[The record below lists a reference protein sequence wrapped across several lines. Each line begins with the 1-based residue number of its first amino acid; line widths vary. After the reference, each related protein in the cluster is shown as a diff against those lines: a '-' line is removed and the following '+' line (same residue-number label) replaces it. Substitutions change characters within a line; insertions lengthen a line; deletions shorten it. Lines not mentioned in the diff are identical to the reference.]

1 MKHACGT
8 HFCADPAAM
17 QITQFSSHGMPC
29 DRRMEDMTMT
39 ESRTYLLNNVDIQI
53 VIDELSRF
61 LHTEKGMDVQTA
73 PTPDGYLLQA
83 GQPKD
88 TLRTLSGMRLATT
101 VQFSI
106 VENNL
111 NVTIGEGQWSDK
123 LGAGAVGLFLLWP
136 LAITAGIG
144 AYKQKNLPDEIFHVI
159 GSAYSHRRRRT
170 WAPELLFH
178 QVRRHRHSLIC
189 TRRHKHRR
197 RCRESHRYRLRSM
210 KCSHVRNVSQT
221 PCRIEFLQHMRHQAE
236 QHLHGSR
243 CATHT
248 RKQILF

>member
-1 MKHACGT
+1 
-8 HFCADPAAM
+8 
-17 QITQFSSHGMPC
+17 
-29 DRRMEDMTMT
+29 MT
-39 ESRTYLLNNVDIQI
+39 ESRTYLLNNANIQI

-101 VQFSI
+101 VQFSV

-111 NVTIGEGQWSDK
+111 NVTIGEGQWADK

-159 GSAYSHRRRRT
+159 GCILQPAAQNMSAGTPFSSG
-170 WAPELLFH
+170 A
-178 QVRRHRHSLIC
+178 
-189 TRRHKHRR
+189 
-197 RCRESHRYRLRSM
+197 
-210 KCSHVRNVSQT
+210 QT
-221 PCRIEFLQHMRHQAE
+221 PPQPDMQAPIQTQAPIPGASPIPTPVNE
-236 QHLHGSR
+236 MIACPQCAAKLPAGSNF
-243 CATHT
+243 CNICGTKLNSTCPGCGAPVIPGSKFCSNCGQT
-248 RKQILF
+248 L

>member
-1 MKHACGT
+1 
-8 HFCADPAAM
+8 M
-17 QITQFSSHGMPC
+17 QITQFSSQGMPC

-159 GSAYSHRRRRT
+159 GCILQPAAQNMGAG
-170 WAPELLFH
+170 APF
-178 QVRRHRHSLIC
+178 S
-189 TRRHKHRR
+189 
-197 RCRESHRYRLRSM
+197 SGA
-210 KCSHVRNVSQT
+210 QT
-221 PCRIEFLQHMRHQAE
+221 PSQPDMQKPMQTQAPMPGASPIPTPVSE
-236 QHLHGSR
+236 MITCPQCAAKLPAGSNF
-243 CATHT
+243 CNICGTKLNSTCPGCGAPLIPGS
-248 RKQILF
+248 KFCSNCGQAL

>member
-1 MKHACGT
+1 
-8 HFCADPAAM
+8 
-17 QITQFSSHGMPC
+17 
-29 DRRMEDMTMT
+29 MT

-61 LHTEKGMDVQTA
+61 LHTEKGMEVQTA

-159 GSAYSHRRRRT
+159 GCILQPAAQNTGAGTPFS
-170 WAPELLFH
+170 
-178 QVRRHRHSLIC
+178 QG
-189 TRRHKHRR
+189 
-197 RCRESHRYRLRSM
+197 M
-210 KCSHVRNVSQT
+210 QT
-221 PCRIEFLQHMRHQAE
+221 PQPSMQTQAPTSGVSPIPTPVDE
-236 QHLHGSR
+236 MITCPQCAAKLPAGSNF
-243 CATHT
+243 CNICGTKLNNTCPGCGAPLIPGS
-248 RKQILF
+248 KFCSNCGQAL